1 MKMDSRGVLNAIS
14 SCSGMVLDVLVV
26 IISCASNRT
35 TTNRRGD
42 CSKKYFGFD
51 LSPSFVFVYI
61 LVGRESIRNGDYRT
75 LFISYNQSNINH
87 ETMAKCK
94 ENNDHRIGY
103 DNCRDVDSRWNSL
116 SFLLSLFP

>member
-42 CSKKYFGFD
+42 CSKKYSGFD
-51 LSPSFVFVYI
+51 LSPHFVFVCI
-61 LVGRESIRNGDYRT
+61 LVGSFEMEFVEA
-75 LFISYNQSNINH
+75 LFISFIQSNLNH
-87 ETMAKCK
+87 EILVK
-94 ENNDHRIGY
+94 R
-103 DNCRDVDSRWNSL
+103 
-116 SFLLSLFP
+116 

>member
-51 LSPSFVFVYI
+51 LSPNFVFVCI
-61 LVGRESIRNGDYRT
+61 LIGRESIRNGDCRT
-75 LFISYNQSNINH
+75 LFISNNQSNLNH
-87 ETMAKCK
+87 EIMAK
-94 ENNDHRIGY
+94 
-103 DNCRDVDSRWNSL
+103 W
-116 SFLLSLFP
+116 